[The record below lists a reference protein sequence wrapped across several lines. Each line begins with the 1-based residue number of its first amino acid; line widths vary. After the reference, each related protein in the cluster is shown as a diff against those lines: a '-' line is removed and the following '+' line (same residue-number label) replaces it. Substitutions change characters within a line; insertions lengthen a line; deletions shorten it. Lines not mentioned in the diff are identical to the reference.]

1 MSMAGQSLILKD
13 FFTADRSKPIAESCN
28 AGVARKAVD
37 LAAASLPPLTR
48 KNLFKSVA
56 GALDEFFQ
64 IGLDD
69 ILESAWDRV
78 TAVRDI
84 KAASRADPSRII
96 PFPMFDHKLSLNQQ
110 PRLDLV
116 VAGKDLSRLHFEVG
130 LGLKLSGVHIAV
142 GGGRIHGLT
151 AGLCT
156 GEATFSLGGVTLLER
171 NTPHL
176 SLPGRLAF
184 KGATGA

>member
-1 MSMAGQSLILKD
+1 MAGPPLILKD
-13 FFTADRSKPIAESCN
+13 FFTADRNRPISESCN
-28 AGVARKAVD
+28 LSVTRKAVD
-37 LAAASLPPLTR
+37 LAAGSLPPMTR

-78 TAVRDI
+78 AAVRDI
-84 KAASRADPSRII
+84 KATSRADPARII
-96 PFPMFDHKLSLNQQ
+96 PFPMFDHKLSLNQK
-110 PRLDLV
+110 PHLDLV
-116 VAGKDLSRLHFEVG
+116 VAGKALNQLPFEVA
-130 LGLKLSGVHIAV
+130 LGLKLSGVHLAV

-151 AGLCT
+151 AGICT
-156 GEATFSLGGVTLLER
+156 GEASFSLGGVNLLER

-184 KGATGA
+184 KGATGG